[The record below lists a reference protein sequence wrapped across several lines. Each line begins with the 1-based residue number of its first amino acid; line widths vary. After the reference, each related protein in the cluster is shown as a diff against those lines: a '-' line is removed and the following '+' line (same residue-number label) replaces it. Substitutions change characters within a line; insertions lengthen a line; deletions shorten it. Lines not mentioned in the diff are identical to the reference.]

1 MVPRGRY
8 QIDGDT
14 VFKGDT
20 TVYTHWEQDPFPVS
34 LVVIVLVAAA
44 ILVLFAFYVKK
55 TRS

>member
-1 MVPRGRY
+1 M
-8 QIDGDT
+8 
-14 VFKGDT
+14 FKGDT
-20 TVYTHWEQDPFPVS
+20 TVYAHWEQDPFPVS